1 METGVCK
8 FCGQIIET
16 GWLREISGKYEE
28 AEPDYLASRLC
39 TCPEG
44 RQFNEQEE
52 AREDAEE
59 RRAMVLESAKCVI
72 EELFGVS
79 DGKEIIVDED
89 VRALLYELATMVY
102 DTDLSKAQLTD
113 RQGVTAK
120 IKLTSRGRL
129 SISRSESNSI
139 TQEA

>member
-8 FCGQIIET
+8 FCGQIIDTE
-16 GWLREISGKYEE
+16 WLRGINSWYELAE
-28 AEPDYLASRLC
+28 ADYLASYLC

-44 RQFNEQEE
+44 RKFKDAEDLL
-52 AREDAEE
+52 RDAEE
-59 RRAMVLESAKCVI
+59 RRSMVLESAKCVI

-79 DGKEIIVDED
+79 DGKEIVVDED
-89 VRALLYELATMVY
+89 VRDLLYELATMVY